1 MTIGRGPGASFF
13 QSVNRRIR
21 QDNVPFVPPA
31 AWYQLLDDD
40 FGEIWFPS
48 HGCPWSVIGTCSM
61 CNYGV
66 PLPPTDDQM
75 VGAIALALASFERLP
90 STLWVSS
97 FDVLDPRDVPVDVR
111 RQIYRLLARTPTQ
124 TIISESHPLRVRF
137 ADVKECVDLLEGKI
151 FGLELGIET
160 MDDFVRNWCL
170 HKNFLTRHV
179 CRAIDVARAAG
190 AEVYANLFVG
200 APFLTTT
207 EWIEDAVDSTRA
219 VLEAGADSVVLL
231 PCHVKRGT
239 LCDWLYQ
246 SGLYRPPSLWTVME
260 ILMRVEP
267 RYWPRIR
274 LSWIATKE
282 HPGHPQLI
290 SPVDEHE
297 TPGSLLAA
305 LSKFNQSADGTV
317 FQPLLSF
324 PEYIRWHK
332 EMKLHT
338 PDILPDRIAK
348 CLPFIAKNTMGYEWW
363 SLNERSIKENLWKDW
378 SLVQK

>member
-1 MTIGRGPGASFF
+1 MTIGRGPGARFF
-13 QSVNRRIR
+13 QLVNRRIR
-21 QDNVPFVPPA
+21 QDIVPFAPPA
-31 AWYQLLDDD
+31 AWHQLLGSD

-75 VGAIALALASFERLP
+75 VGAVALALASFERLP

-97 FDVLDPRDVPVDVR
+97 FDVLDPRDVPVEVR
-111 RQIYRLLARTPTQ
+111 RKIYRLLSRTPAQ
-124 TIISESHPLRVRF
+124 TIISESHPARVRF
-137 ADVKECVDLLEGKI
+137 ADVKECVDLLEGKT

-179 CRAIDVARAAG
+179 RRAIDSTRAAG

-200 APFLTTT
+200 APFLTTA
-207 EWIEDAVDSTRA
+207 EWIDDAVDSTQA
-219 VLEAGADSVVLL
+219 VLDAGADSVVLL

-246 SGLYRPPSLWTVME
+246 RGLYRPPSLWTVVE

-267 RYWPRIR
+267 RYWPRIK
-274 LSWIATKE
+274 LSWIMTKE

-290 SPVDEHE
+290 SPFDEHE
-297 TPGSLLAA
+297 TSGSLLDA
-305 LSKFNQSADGTV
+305 LSKFDQSADGTV
-317 FQPLLSF
+317 FQPLLIS
-324 PEYIRWHK
+324 PEYIRWSA
-332 EMKLHT
+332 EMNSPM
-338 PDILPDRIAK
+338 PDTIPDRIAK
-348 CLPFIAKNTMGYEWW
+348 YLPVIGKNIMGDEWW
-363 SLNERSIKENLWKDW
+363 NSNEKSINENLWQEWKQHV
-378 SLVQK
+378 S